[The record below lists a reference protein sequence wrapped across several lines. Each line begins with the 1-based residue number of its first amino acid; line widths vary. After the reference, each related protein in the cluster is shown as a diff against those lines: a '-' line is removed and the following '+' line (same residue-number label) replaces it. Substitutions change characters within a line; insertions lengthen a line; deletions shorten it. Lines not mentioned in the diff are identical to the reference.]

1 MSDSANF
8 LFLTAVSGCQ
18 QERLLHHGQGG
29 EGQCLRTARLREKR
43 VWSHV

>member
-1 MSDSANF
+1 MPKSAKF

-18 QERLLHHGQGG
+18 QERLLHHGQRV

-43 VWSHV
+43 VWIHF